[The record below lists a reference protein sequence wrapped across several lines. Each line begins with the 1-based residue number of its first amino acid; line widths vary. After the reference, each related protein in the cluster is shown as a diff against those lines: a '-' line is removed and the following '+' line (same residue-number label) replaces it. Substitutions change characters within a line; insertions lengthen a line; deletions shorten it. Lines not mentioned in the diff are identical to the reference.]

1 MKICLKLRRKPI
13 VLSLT
18 FFLQV
23 QVTIQTPPDYKFEH
37 FTKLCQHYQEQ
48 KKIFQV
54 QIRTEVHNW
63 QRVSKKGQEGTE
75 CREKILELL
84 SKFREAQM
92 QQDLLIEKE
101 KLRLDAFRNC
111 INEDTTNR
119 MKKRLTF
126 FQKLNKQH
134 EALLEHVRQ
143 DIQDCRAI
151 CKRLNDSNGR
161 YKGFET
167 WIKCPASPAY
177 DYGSIGSL

>member
-1 MKICLKLRRKPI
+1 
-13 VLSLT
+13 
-18 FFLQV
+18 
-23 QVTIQTPPDYKFEH
+23 
-37 FTKLCQHYQEQ
+37 
-48 KKIFQV
+48 
-54 QIRTEVHNW
+54 
-63 QRVSKKGQEGTE
+63 
-75 CREKILELL
+75 
-84 SKFREAQM
+84 M

-119 MKKRLTF
+119 IKKRLTF

-161 YKGFET
+161 LVMVVHNNVRKNH
-167 WIKCPASPAY
+167 K
-177 DYGSIGSL
+177 SIGVWLILKGDTDFRSFSKVTHCNRNGLMK

>member
-1 MKICLKLRRKPI
+1 M
-13 VLSLT
+13 
-18 FFLQV
+18 
-23 QVTIQTPPDYKFEH
+23 
-37 FTKLCQHYQEQ
+37 
-48 KKIFQV
+48 

-63 QRVSKKGQEGTE
+63 QRVSKKDQEGTE

-84 SKFREAQM
+84 GKFREAQM

-119 MKKRLTF
+119 IKKRLTF

-161 YKGFET
+161 LVMVVHNNCRKNH
-167 WIKCPASPAY
+167 K
-177 DYGSIGSL
+177 SIGVWLILKGDTDFRSFSKVTHCNRNGLIK